1 MSIVRWRPFESLG
14 RPFGWD
20 PFHELEAMREDMNR
34 LFERWTPESG
44 GMGELGF
51 MPSAELE
58 EKDKSILLKL
68 EVPGMDAKDID
79 IEITDDVVTVRGERK
94 SESETEENGVK
105 RSEFSYGK
113 FERMIRLPSKVN
125 GTDVE
130 ATYDSGIFTLS
141 LPKMEDEKPKAVK
154 VLVK

>member
-20 PFHELEAMREDMNR
+20 PFHELDAMREDMNR
-34 LFERWTPESG
+34 MFERWAPEDG
-44 GMGELGF
+44 GMGELAF

-58 EKDKSILLKL
+58 EKDDSVVLKL
-68 EVPGMDAKDID
+68 EVPGMEAEDID
-79 IEITDDVVTVRGERK
+79 IEVTDDVVTIRGERK
-94 SESETEENGVK
+94 SESETEENGMK

-113 FERMIRLPSKVN
+113 FERMVRLPSKVN

-130 ATYDSGIFTLS
+130 ATYDSGILTLAM
-141 LPKMEDEKPKAVK
+141 PKVEDEKPKVVNISVK
-154 VLVK
+154 